1 MSAQTF
7 ERALAR
13 IVQGIAQ
20 EPGSR
25 GGRAQYSLV
34 PMSDTDPLDDF
45 PTRFAIFPLPNVV
58 LFPGT
63 YLPLHIFEPR
73 YRAMTEAALARD
85 SVIGMILLRPDADA
99 MAASAPVFS
108 VGCAGRIVE
117 HRRLPDGRFH
127 LLLYGERRFRIAREL
142 ESSAPFREVDAELLH
157 DASFAELAPAAQ
169 RALEGT
175 RGDLEERMLELMRL
189 GSAEG
194 GDALRERMRALDPVL
209 LANAIAFGLDGSTL
223 EKQSL
228 LESPDA
234 LARSELLLRLLS
246 FRIAEARLP
255 EGPKSLN

>member
-1 MSAQTF
+1 
-7 ERALAR
+7 
-13 IVQGIAQ
+13 
-20 EPGSR
+20 
-25 GGRAQYSLV
+25 
-34 PMSDTDPLDDF
+34 MSDTDPLDEF
-45 PTRFAIFPLPNVV
+45 PTSFAIFPLPNVV
-58 LFPGT
+58 MFPGT

-99 MAASAPVFS
+99 MAPRAPVFS

-142 ESSAPFREVDAELLH
+142 ETSAPFREIEAELLP
-157 DASFAELAPAAQ
+157 DASFAELAPEA
-169 RALEGT
+169 RRGLERTRGALEQQ
-175 RGDLEERMLELMRL
+175 MLELMRL
-189 GSAEG
+189 QSAQDGE
-194 GDALRERMRALDPVL
+194 ALRERMRALDPVL
-209 LANAIAFGLDGSTL
+209 LANAIAFGLDGSML

-228 LESPDA
+228 LETDDA